1 MKVTNQD
8 GPDSNES
15 KEYASKDG
23 TLPKTATNM
32 FHMILLGGLLAV
44 LGTGSFVFF
53 RRSRKRSW
61 VIMKISTGYKIQ
73 SF

>member
-8 GPDSNES
+8 GPDSDES

-23 TLPKTATNM
+23 TLPKTATNK

-53 RRSRKRSW
+53 RRR
-61 VIMKISTGYKIQ
+61 VN
-73 SF
+73 